1 MSTVFRQS
9 VYFPG
14 NIWGSS
20 YALWFWYQALLER
33 SFQGL
38 SHMSNH
44 ENNDVLRSSFRRRFH
59 PDPIDADGFPEPQA
73 VDQLARMVLGYA

>member
-1 MSTVFRQS
+1 
-9 VYFPG
+9 
-14 NIWGSS
+14 
-20 YALWFWYQALLER
+20 
-33 SFQGL
+33 
-38 SHMSNH
+38 MSNH